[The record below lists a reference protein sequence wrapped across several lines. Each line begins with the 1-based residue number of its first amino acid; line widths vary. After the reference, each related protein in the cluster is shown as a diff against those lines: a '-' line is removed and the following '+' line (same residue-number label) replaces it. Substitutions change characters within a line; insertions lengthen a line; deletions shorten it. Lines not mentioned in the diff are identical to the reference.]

1 MKSSSLPAQGN
12 LLEWNSLIAKGD
24 LATIQ
29 RMVEKGDLSYKD
41 KLGECGLSPLH
52 LAVWHNQPEA
62 CRFLI
67 SHKISPSIEESFSLK
82 APLHIAAYFGH
93 SEVANVLLELGA
105 KVTGRKAR
113 DFIGAHPMHYA
124 ALGEQE
130 EMIFLFLGMTHLI
143 GPMGSKPDFTPKT
156 VCTIGNILDILI
168 RKRNFALCDL
178 ISSSVGI
185 SIVETNPRRES
196 TCYVGYKN
204 ENTWTPFHSAA
215 VTGDKSIVEML
226 VRKFPYAYCFCQDFS
241 DLFDYSPSDVAF
253 IEGHNEIAKVLGG
266 VKTVE
271 NRRKAFNFYSP
282 KPESPVYSAD
292 LLKAILE
299 RDFSLLD
306 KLIDEHGESILYQP
320 NFEESRD
327 GFYMSQSDL
336 NAVSLVSRL
345 FCFSFAEWVKKRK
358 ILIPSS
364 EFFERDT
371 KELVFFNWLM
381 LDQQPYATGFFNKV
395 SAEIAQ
401 LS

>member
-29 RMVEKGDLSYKD
+29 RLVEKGELSYKD
-41 KLGECGLSPLH
+41 RLGECGLSPLH
-52 LAVWHNQPEA
+52 LAAWHNQPEV

-82 APLHIAAYFGH
+82 SPLHIAAYFGH

-113 DFIGAHPMHYA
+113 DFIGGHPMHYA

-185 SIVETNPRRES
+185 LIVETNPRRES
-196 TCYVGYKN
+196 TLYVGYGN

-215 VTGDKSIVEML
+215 LLGDKRIVEML
-226 VRKFPYAYCFCQDFS
+226 VRKFPYAYCFCEDFAH
-241 DLFDYSPSDVAF
+241 LFDYSPADVALM
-253 IEGHNEIAKVLGG
+253 EGNAEIAKILGG
-266 VKTVE
+266 TKTVGE
-271 NRRKAFNFYSP
+271 CRTLFNCYSP
-282 KPESPVYSAD
+282 KKDAPSYAGD
-292 LLKAILE
+292 LLKSISA
-299 RDFSLLD
+299 RDFMVLD
-306 KLIDEHGESILYQP
+306 KLINEHGEGILYLP
-320 NFEESRD
+320 NFEESDR
-327 GFYMSQSDL
+327 GFYREQRDL
-336 NAVSLVSRL
+336 TAISLVCRF
-345 FCFSFAEWVKKRK
+345 FCFPFAEWVKKRN
-358 ILIPSS
+358 ILIPPSQ
-364 EFFERDT
+364 FFERDT
-371 KELVFFNWLM
+371 KEVVFFNWLM
-381 LDQQPYATGFFNKV
+381 LDLQPYATGFFNKV
-395 SAEIAQ
+395 GAEIAQ

>member
-67 SHKISPSIEESFSLK
+67 SHKISPSVEEGFSLK
-82 APLHIAAYFGH
+82 TPLHIAAYFGH
-93 SEVANVLLELGA
+93 LEVADLLLELGA
-105 KVTGRKAR
+105 KVTGSKAR
-113 DFIGAHPMHYA
+113 DFLGCHPMHYA

-130 EMIFLFLGMTHLI
+130 KMLFLFLGMTHLI
-143 GPMGSKPDFTPKT
+143 GPIGSKPDFTPKT
-156 VCTIGNILDILI
+156 GCTIGNILDILI
-168 RKRNFALCDL
+168 RKQNFDLCDL

-196 TCYVGYKN
+196 TLYVGYGN

-215 VTGDKSIVEML
+215 VLGDKRIVEML
-226 VRKFPYAYCFCQDFS
+226 VRKFPYAYCFCEEFAH
-241 DLFDYSPSDVAF
+241 LFDYSPSDVALM
-253 IEGHNEIAKVLGG
+253 EGRPEIAKILEG

-271 NRRKAFNFYSP
+271 SCRQALNCYSP
-282 KPESPVYSAD
+282 KANAPAYAGD

-299 RDFSLLD
+299 RDFIFLD
-306 KLIDEHGESILYQP
+306 KLIDEHGDGILYLP
-320 NFEESRD
+320 NFDESDR
-327 GFYMSQSDL
+327 GFYREQKDL
-336 NAVSLVSRL
+336 NAISLVSRL
-345 FCFSFAEWVKKRK
+345 FCFSFAEWVKKRN
-358 ILIPSS
+358 ILIRPAA
-364 EFFERDT
+364 FLERDT

-381 LDQQPYATGFFNKV
+381 LDQQPYATGFFKKI